1 MYFLFDVLEP
11 YAVRDGLRPKKRL
24 WERRTA
30 MNRLVLGALAAV
42 LGYAPGASAQGYP
55 ARQIT
60 LVVPVSPGGP
70 TDAIARILAER
81 MRVSLGQPVVVENV
95 TGAAGN
101 VGVGRVARAASD
113 GYTIGIGLTS
123 THVFNDIIY
132 PLPYSALSDFA
143 PIALVAT
150 NPQFIVS
157 KSAVPARD
165 LRELIA
171 WLKASPDTATMAT
184 IGPGSP
190 AHIAGVLFQKI
201 TGTRFQFVPY
211 RGGAPGMQDLLAGQI
226 DLMIPQPSIA
236 LPHIQSGKIRA
247 YAVTAR
253 TRLASAPD
261 IPTVDEAGAPE
272 LYVDIWHGLW
282 APKAAPPAV
291 LAKLNAAVV
300 DSLADKEVRRRFAE
314 MAQEIPPREQQA
326 PEALAAFQKAEIEK
340 WRPIIRA
347 ANITPE

>member
-1 MYFLFDVLEP
+1 
-11 YAVRDGLRPKKRL
+11 
-24 WERRTA
+24 
-30 MNRLVLGALAAV
+30 MNRLFLAALGAV
-42 LGYAPGASAQGYP
+42 LGYAPGVYGQGYP
-55 ARQIT
+55 ARPVT
-60 LVVPVSPGGP
+60 MVVPVSPGGP

-81 MRVSLGQPVVVENV
+81 MRVSLGEPVVVENV

-101 VGVGRVARAASD
+101 VGIGRVARAIPD

-123 THVFNDIIY
+123 THVFNGVIY
-132 PLPYSALSDFA
+132 PLPFDVLTDFA

-157 KSAVPARD
+157 KNDVPARD

-171 WLKASPDTATMAT
+171 WLKANPDTATMAT

-190 AHIAGVLFQKI
+190 AHIAGVLFQNI

-226 DLMIPQPSIA
+226 DLMIPQPAIA
-236 LPHIQSGKIRA
+236 LPQIQSGKIRA

-261 IPTVDEAGAPE
+261 IPTVDEAGAPG
-272 LYVDIWHGLW
+272 LYIDIWHGLW
-282 APKAAPPAV
+282 APKATPSAL

-314 MAQEIPPREQQA
+314 MAQEIPPLEQQTA
-326 PEALAAFQKAEIEK
+326 QALGTFQKAEIDK
-340 WRPIIRA
+340 WRPIIKA

>member
-1 MYFLFDVLEP
+1 
-11 YAVRDGLRPKKRL
+11 
-24 WERRTA
+24 
-30 MNRLVLGALAAV
+30 MNRLVMAALGAV
-42 LGYAPGASAQGYP
+42 LGYAPSAHAQVYP
-55 ARQIT
+55 ARPIT
-60 LVVPVSPGGP
+60 MVVPVSPGGP

-101 VGVGRVARAASD
+101 VGVGRVARAAPD
-113 GYTIGIGLTS
+113 GYTLGIGLTS
-123 THVFNDIIY
+123 THVFNDVIY
-132 PLPYSALSDFA
+132 PLPFDVQTDFA

-157 KSAVPARD
+157 KNAVPARD

-171 WLKASPDTATMAT
+171 WLKASPDAATMAT

-190 AHIAGVLFQKI
+190 AHIASILFQNI
-201 TGTRFQFVPY
+201 TGTRFRFVPY

-236 LPHIQSGKIRA
+236 LPQIQSGKIRA

-253 TRLASAPD
+253 TRLASAPE
-261 IPTVDEAGAPE
+261 IPTVDEAGAPG

-282 APKAAPPAV
+282 APKATPPDL
-291 LAKLNAAVV
+291 LAKLNAALM
-300 DSLADKEVRRRFAE
+300 DSLADNEVRRRFAE
-314 MAQEIPPREQQA
+314 MAQEIPPREQQT
-326 PEALAAFQKAEIEK
+326 PQALGAFQKAEIEK
-340 WRPIIRA
+340 WRPIIKA